1 MSDPSF
7 DNKSGYSPKSIFFP
21 TTESCWEF
29 GIQRH
34 PRSMIPILD
43 SLTPYKFLRGVQFDT
58 KVFQLSELLSL
69 LNIFNKPPSS
79 EIVLKVTTDLE
90 DVKKALMAVAPFP
103 KVTKIGNKTSF
114 STDIKT
120 IFTQAQVDAIY
131 TIAKTTYQSLYQYQ
145 ISILPNWQDSM
156 PAITISHDWG
166 AGDDILTNV
175 MNSVNTMYKNINE
188 IGRSIGGVRSSIP
201 YIKDRYK
208 SSKLTEFTVPIL
220 LFTKDNFVRD
230 IFNPLMALIYFSSAR
245 SNDESVSQFQSIL
258 NQAAVWLEK
267 KISEE
272 VDARLKQGA
281 VDALEWIKGGIDAAN
296 AIVGTKSMT
305 VLPPP
310 TWSVSSDDKTIN
322 MARAAIVS
330 VSYQFKGPYIKAG
343 YKGLFGQ
350 LFGSLGPMGD
360 IGASLD
366 RLLRD
371 EYVKIFKFKDNAFP
385 SICEINITLKETA
398 FIDGDEYYKKAL
410 NMDVGTISISS
421 AAETSTSVMIASGI
435 AQNIGVVLPE
445 TRGTG
450 DLLGGGKWVP
460 PGESLTGIPGFL

>member
-1 MSDPSF
+1 
-7 DNKSGYSPKSIFFP
+7 
-21 TTESCWEF
+21 
-29 GIQRH
+29 
-34 PRSMIPILD
+34 MIPILD

-58 KVFQLSELLSL
+58 KVFQLSELLSFIDL
-69 LNIFNKPPSS
+69 FNKPPSS

-90 DVKKALMAVAPFP
+90 DIKKALEIKIPYP
-103 KVTKIGNKTSF
+103 KFAMVGIWPTVTLDYKELLSQGEVNKI
-114 STDIKT
+114 
-120 IFTQAQVDAIY
+120 
-131 TIAKTTYQSLYQYQ
+131 YQSVKTAYQNLYQHQ

-166 AGDDILTNV
+166 AGDDILTNL
-175 MNSVNTMYKNINE
+175 MNSVNTMYKNVKE
-188 IGRSIGGVRSSIP
+188 MGRSFGEVRASIP

-208 SSKLTEFTVPIL
+208 STKLTEFTIPIL

-245 SNDESVSQFQSIL
+245 SDNTSVSEMQSVL
-258 NQAAVWLEK
+258 QEATNLLKAKAKQVVNQKVK
-267 KISEE
+267 EE
-272 VDARLKQGA
+272 VVSALNA
-281 VDALEWIKGGIDAAN
+281 VQNTIDAAN
-296 AIVGTKSMT
+296 SIVGTKSMT
-305 VLPPP
+305 VVPPP
-310 TWSVSSDDKTIN
+310 TWSVCSDDNTIN

-350 LFGSLGPMGD
+350 IFGIPGLTGD

-371 EYVKIFKFKDNAFP
+371 EYVKIFGFKEKAFP
-385 SICEINITLKETA
+385 SICEINLTLKETA
-398 FIDGDEYYKKAL
+398 FIDGDEYFLKATRQ
-410 NMDVGTISISS
+410 DIKSIVTSS
-421 AAETSTSVMIASGI
+421 KAETATSTLIAAGI